1 MPASPMTSVTVGSPS
16 AARSSASSQRLELR
30 AALHEAVG
38 WRCAWARAHYPPAMA
53 RIVRQTDANECRR
66 CSTFCDRVIAPAACV
81 AQACPFLYSYD
92 EPLSG
97 RRFMGCMHK
106 VFATEI
112 DVELFREA
120 ERTRA
125 GFGTVRLAGYPHGP
139 LRLRGRAGARGRGR
153 ALREPALLRLA
164 RRGPRRDPRL
174 RPARPLRL
182 KVSLQR
188 SRQAGAGHKMQTP
201 RPSRGFL

>member
-1 MPASPMTSVTVGSPS
+1 
-16 AARSSASSQRLELR
+16 
-30 AALHEAVG
+30 
-38 WRCAWARAHYPPAMA
+38 MA

-81 AQACPFLYSYD
+81 AQECPFLYSYD

-97 RRFMGCMHK
+97 RRFMGCMQR

-125 GFGTVRLAGYPHGP
+125 GFGTVRLAGHP
-139 LRLRGRAGARGRGR
+139 
-153 ALREPALLRLA
+153 LA
-164 RRGPRRDPRL
+164 RCSFEVERAFEGPRRPGPDRRCVNPRFLDWPDGGRDGIRAFDL
-174 RPARPLRL
+174 RDHCGQEP
-182 KVSLQR
+182 
-188 SRQAGAGHKMQTP
+188 
-201 RPSRGFL
+201 

>member
-1 MPASPMTSVTVGSPS
+1 
-16 AARSSASSQRLELR
+16 
-30 AALHEAVG
+30 
-38 WRCAWARAHYPPAMA
+38 MA
-53 RIVRQTDANECRR
+53 RIVRQTEANECRR

-97 RRFMGCMHK
+97 RRFMGCVQK

-125 GFGTVRLAGYPHGP
+125 GFGTVRLAGAP
-139 LRLRGRAGARGRGR
+139 LARCPFQVERAHEGVGEPCVNRRFYDLPDAAAGAFR
-153 ALREPALLRLA
+153 AFDLR
-164 RRGPRRDPRL
+164 D
-174 RPARPLRL
+174 
-182 KVSLQR
+182 
-188 SRQAGAGHKMQTP
+188 HCDN
-201 RPSRGFL
+201 